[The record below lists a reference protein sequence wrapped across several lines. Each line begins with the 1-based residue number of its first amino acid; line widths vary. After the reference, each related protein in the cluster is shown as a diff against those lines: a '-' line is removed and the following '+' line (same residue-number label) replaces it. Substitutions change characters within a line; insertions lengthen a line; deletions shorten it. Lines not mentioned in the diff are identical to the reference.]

1 MTLEAL
7 QKKYNDYQV
16 EMRRWFH
23 QHPEKSEHE
32 VETAKK
38 IREELDRM
46 GVKWRQ
52 CGHETG
58 TLAVI
63 EGKAPSKCILLR
75 GDIDGLSV
83 TEATGLPFASKNP
96 GYMHACGHD
105 NHISMMLTATAMLNE
120 IKDQLQGRVV
130 LVFQPAE
137 EVGTGAKAMIEDGA
151 LEGVDAC
158 FSQHVWWNLPAGY
171 LGLCRGA
178 SFAAGDRFE
187 INITGKSGHG
197 AEPEST
203 HDASI
208 MAAAIVQNLQT
219 IVSRETSPVD
229 TCVVTVGTIESG
241 SRWNVISGKARLTGT
256 VRTYSPDVQKQVPE
270 RMRRIAGCTAEALG
284 GKAEVIYEELVP
296 ATINDEGMLEV
307 VKGAGEKL
315 LGAERVAF
323 VKPTMGGEDF
333 AYFMQKVPGVM
344 AFYGINNPEC
354 GACYPQHHEKYT
366 VDESVLVK
374 GAALYVQVALSY
386 LGVDLK

>member
-7 QKKYNDYQV
+7 QKKYNNYQI

-52 CGHETG
+52 CGQETG

-63 EGKAPSKCILLR
+63 EGKAPGKCILLR

-105 NHISMMLTATAMLNE
+105 NHISMMLTATAMLND
-120 IKDQLQGRVV
+120 IKDQLKGRVV
-130 LVFQPAE
+130 VVFQPAE

-158 FSQHVWWNLPAGY
+158 FSQHVWWNLPAGH

-296 ATINDEGMLEV
+296 ATINDEAMLEV

-315 LGAERVAF
+315 LGADHVAF
-323 VKPTMGGEDF
+323 VRPTMGGEDF

-386 LGVDLK
+386 LGVELE

>member
-1 MTLEAL
+1 MTLQEL
-7 QKKYNDYQV
+7 QTKYNDYQI

-23 QHPEKSEHE
+23 QHPEKSEQE
-32 VETAKK
+32 VATAKK

-46 GVKWRQ
+46 GVKWRK
-52 CGHETG
+52 CGMETG

-63 EGKAPSKCILLR
+63 EGKQPGKCIMLR

-105 NHISMMLTATAMLNE
+105 NHISMMLTATAMLNDL
-120 IKDQLQGRVV
+120 KDELKGRVV
-130 LVFQPAE
+130 LIFQPAE
-137 EVGTGAKAMIEDGA
+137 EVGTGAKAMVEDGA

-158 FSQHVWWNLPAGY
+158 FSQHVWWNLPAGT

-178 SFAAGDRFE
+178 AFAAGDRFE

-219 IVSRETSPVD
+219 IVSRETSPVE

-241 SRWNVISGKARLTGT
+241 TRWNVISGKARLTGT
-256 VRTYSPDVQKQVPE
+256 VRTYSPDVQRTIPE

-284 GKAEVIYEELVP
+284 GKAEVDYSTLVP
-296 ATINDEGMLEV
+296 ATINDDKMLEV
-307 VKGAGEKL
+307 VELSGRKV
-315 LGAERVAF
+315 LGAEQVKY

-333 AYFMQKVPGVM
+333 SYFMQKVPGVM
-344 AFYGINNPEC
+344 AFFGINNPDC

-366 VDESVLVK
+366 VDETALVK
-374 GAALYVQVALSY
+374 GAAVYVQVALTF
-386 LGVDLK
+386 LGVELA

>member
-63 EGKAPSKCILLR
+63 EGKAPGKCILLR

-208 MAAAIVQNLQT
+208 MASAIVQNLQT